1 MYIINRM
8 VNKLEETNVLKE
20 KNIFTEND
28 YEKMMIERQY
38 NKLYEMSQIENE
50 KKKKEFNNKK
60 FYNLSFKQLGDNLSV
75 TFIDMLNEFALYTKK
90 EDGNIND
97 LFIIVTKG
105 GRLIYIGIIFI
116 IISILLYF
124 IDFSK

>member
-1 MYIINRM
+1 MYIINSM

-50 KKKKEFNNKK
+50 KKKKQFDNKK

-75 TFIDMLNEFALYTKK
+75 TFIEMLNEFAIYSKN

-105 GRLIYIGIIFI
+105 GRLIYVGIIFI

>member
-1 MYIINRM
+1 M

-38 NKLYEMSQIENE
+38 NKLYEMSQMENE
-50 KKKKEFNNKK
+50 KKKKEFDNKK

-75 TFIDMLNEFALYTKK
+75 TFIEMLNEFAVYSKNK
-90 EDGNIND
+90 DGNIND

-105 GRLIYIGIIFI
+105 GRLIYVGIIFI

>member
-1 MYIINRM
+1 MYIINSM

-75 TFIDMLNEFALYTKK
+75 TFIEMLNEFAIYSKN

-105 GRLIYIGIIFI
+105 GRLIYVGIIFI

>member
-1 MYIINRM
+1 M

-38 NKLYEMSQIENE
+38 NKLYEMNQIENE
-50 KKKKEFNNKK
+50 KKKKEFDNKK

-75 TFIDMLNEFALYTKK
+75 TFIEMLNEFAVYSKN

-105 GRLIYIGIIFI
+105 GRLIYVGIIFI

>member
-1 MYIINRM
+1 MYIINSM

-50 KKKKEFNNKK
+50 KKKKEFDNKK

-75 TFIDMLNEFALYTKK
+75 TFIEMLNEFAVYSKN

-105 GRLIYIGIIFI
+105 GRLIYVGIIFI